1 MHRHLLIARYKFI
14 LCENTECLNVTTVI
28 HFYASTVHALGHRGH
43 LFQVSHSP
51 STSCWSAGDNRLVYA
66 LFWNNNNNND
76 RLTAFDLWNKW
87 KGNGQPANP
96 DLESVRH
103 CYSVRQKYYFVW
115 GKCGFNDLSDSV
127 FHFSI
132 SATNKSILVPLLLNP
147 QSTAA
152 LCF

>member
-1 MHRHLLIARYKFI
+1 MFSFYCECFSVGRFWHYSVFDYILCPWLENADTCWLQEFPVSLYWHYYRYKFI
-14 LCENTECLNVTTVI
+14 LCENTECLNVTTVV

-51 STSCWSAGDNRLVYA
+51 STSWWSAGDNRLVYA
-66 LFWNNNNNND
+66 LFWNNNND
-76 RLTAFDLWNKW
+76 RLTAFDLWNRW

-115 GKCGFNDLSDSV
+115 G
-127 FHFSI
+127 
-132 SATNKSILVPLLLNP
+132 
-147 QSTAA
+147 
-152 LCF
+152 